1 MKTSTLLIVGA
12 VAAAAYYI
20 LDLSLMWILLGVG
33 AFVFIQHINGKMGW
47 FGARSTN
54 KTVGTIGAVLVVGL
68 MVGAFVPSLPVL
80 GGIIDKPNLDLGS
93 QSVAG
98 DTDTTSLGGVPIT
111 TLSWGVRED
120 GTNSQTAYNGAIQ
133 IFTAS
138 VDPSSSTATPLDTV
152 NLVSGVGSS
161 TNGKVRTNT
170 PYRVVATNSTAAT
183 HYDIDYGIVTFDGA
197 DFNENT
203 GLFAYS
209 DDSKPAV
216 IVATI
221 ADPINEN
228 GTDLNGQAAGSN
240 IVGTG
245 ELGCTA
251 GCADDEEFIYDE
263 SVGDAQ
269 WYLDLTFSATGAN
282 AQAKNMVVKFV
293 HDLTNPPEGDEYS
306 SITASLRTGAD
317 LGIASD
323 ITNNWKNQIPIDLGD
338 MKAGSS
344 STYRFTFNVVEA
356 NEDGNDDWTIRVD
369 DLGDFLGKDV
379 RFNTRATAQ
388 TVTYGGSQA

>member
-1 MKTSTLLIVGA
+1 MKTSTLLMIAGG
-12 VAAAAYYI
+12 AAAAYY
-20 LDLSLMWILLGVG
+20 LLGLSLTWIILIVAGI
-33 AFVFIQHINGKMGW
+33 VFLQHINGKLGF

-54 KTVGTIGAVLVVGL
+54 KTVGQVGALVVGAL
-68 MVGAFVPSLPVL
+68 IVGAFIPSLPVV
-80 GGIIDKPNLDLGS
+80 GGVIDKPNLELGS

-98 DTDTTSLGGVPIT
+98 TETTTSGGIPIT

-133 IFTAS
+133 IFEAG
-138 VDPSSSTATPLDTV
+138 VDPSSSTATAFDTITLL
-152 NLVSGVGSS
+152 NGVGSS
-161 TNGKVRTNT
+161 TNGKVKTNT
-170 PYRVVATNSTAAT
+170 PYRVVATNAT
-183 HYDIDYGIVTFDGA
+183 GASWYDIDYGTVTFSSA
-197 DFNENT
+197 NFNENT
-203 GLFAYS
+203 GALSYYDTA
-209 DDSKPAV
+209 KPAV

-221 ADPINEN
+221 ADPLNEN
-228 GTDLNGQAAGSN
+228 STTGDMNGQTTHS
-240 IVGTG
+240 
-245 ELGCTA
+245 LGVDEIGCAA
-251 GCADDEEFIYDE
+251 GCADDEEFLYDE

-269 WYLDLTFSATGAN
+269 WYLDMTFAASGAN
-282 AQAKNMVVKFV
+282 AQAKNMVLKFV
-293 HDLTNPPEGDEYS
+293 HDLTNPPEGDEFS

-317 LGIASD
+317 LGIPSD

-344 STYRFTFNVVEA
+344 STYRLTFNVVEA

-379 RFNTRATAQ
+379 RFSTRATAQ